1 MFKTSILVLLS
12 FLNFAN
18 SQNWIRSG
26 YWYSGSEFPV
36 SHINS
41 RLFTHLVCAF
51 AYINSST
58 YEIYIK
64 VSDEPYMST
73 FTETVTSKNP
83 SAKTLLSIWA
93 GEANSVGEENSSM
106 FFDMI
111 NQSSHRTSFIESSIV
126 AARRH
131 GFMGLDLSY
140 VLPTTPANMANMGSF
155 FTEWREAI
163 NLEPRKY
170 DTPPLILTM
179 GAMYSPVMDS
189 LIYPV
194 DDIKRNC
201 DWVHMRSFDYHTSSK
216 DRFTGAHA
224 ALYDPS
230 SNLNTDYGINEWIR
244 RGLPAKKLVVGLPYH
259 GYAWTLVNSDD
270 YAIGAPAKG
279 MALTKD
285 GSVSYRYLKW
295 QLNYHGVKPVFNS
308 TYVGN
313 YCKIGSSWISF
324 DDVEA
329 IKTKVSYAKEKGLLG
344 YNVFQI
350 PNDDM
355 DWILSTTAQEEAN
368 NQENKQQ
375 LLVIVLSATL
385 AAMILVSATI
395 CFMKRKS
402 IILKGKAVWSKRNK
416 YTNQQGFTFAQIATA
431 TDNFSSENK
440 LGEGGFGPVY
450 KGELQNRLQIAVK
463 RLSKGSKQ
471 GIEELKNELALTARL
486 QHFNL
491 VKVLGI
497 CTEREEQMLIYEYMP
512 NGSLDKYL
520 FDPVKS
526 LCLDWQKRV
535 QIIDGITQGLLYLQV
550 YSVVTIIH
558 RDLKASNILLDKE
571 MKPKISDFGIAK
583 VFEKDE
589 NAASTRR
596 IIGTYGYIPPEY
608 VKGGVYSRKYD
619 VYSFGV
625 LLLQIISG
633 KKTSSLYGLQK
644 NLNLL
649 EHAYELWKKDSS
661 MDFMDPMLDDSS
673 STCKM
678 KRCMQVALLCVQE
691 RWEDRPSMLEVSSML
706 KNETENLPAPNMPA
720 FSTCKRS
727 DGEKICDLMEVCSA
741 SMLTITQEMPR

>member
-1 MFKTSILVLLS
+1 MFKTNILVLLS

-26 YWYSGSEFPV
+26 YVYAGSGYLLSGID
-36 SHINS
+36 ST
-41 RLFTHLVCAF
+41 LFTHLVCAF
-51 AYINSST
+51 AYINSSN
-58 YEIYIK
+58 YEIYIQP
-64 VSDEPYMST
+64 SDETFMAS
-73 FTETVTSKNP
+73 FTETVISKNP
-83 SAKTLLSIWA
+83 SAKTLLSIRA
-93 GEANSVGEENSSM
+93 GKPDSSMFFDMTNSSM

-111 NQSSHRTSFIESSIV
+111 NSYSTFFGMINQSSHRASFIRSAMI

-131 GFMGLDLSY
+131 GFMGLDLYDVFPS
-140 VLPTTPANMANMGSF
+140 TSANKANMGSF
-155 FTEWREAI
+155 FDEWREAI
-163 NLEPRKY
+163 NSEPRKY
-170 DTPPLILTM
+170 DTSPLILTM

-194 DDIKRNC
+194 NDIKRNF
-201 DWVHMRSFDYHTSSK
+201 DWVHIRSFDYHVSSI

-244 RGLPAKKLVVGLPYH
+244 QGLPAKKLLIGLPYH
-259 GYAWTLVNSDD
+259 GFAWTLVNSNDH
-270 YAIGAPAKG
+270 AIGAPAKG
-279 MALTKD
+279 RAVTID
-285 GSVSYRYLKW
+285 GSVSYKLIKW
-295 QLNYHGVKPVFNS
+295 FLDSYKVKPVFNS
-308 TYVGN
+308 LW
-313 YCKIGSSWISF
+313 IGF

-344 YNVFQI
+344 YNVFQM
-350 PNDDM
+350 PNDDTH
-355 DWILSTTAQEEAN
+355 WILSTTAQGEEN

-375 LLVIVLSATL
+375 LWVIVLSTTL
-385 AAMILVSATI
+385 AAMILLSATI
-395 CFMKRKS
+395 CFLKRKS
-402 IILKGKAVWSKRNK
+402 IIPKGKVVWSKRNK
-416 YTNQQGFTFAQIATA
+416 YTNQQGFTFTQIAAA

-450 KGELQNRLQIAVK
+450 KGELQNGLQIAVK

-471 GIEELKNELALTARL
+471 GKEELENELALTARL
-486 QHFNL
+486 QHVNL

-512 NGSLDKYL
+512 NGSLDNYL
-520 FDPVKS
+520 F
-526 LCLDWQKRV
+526 
-535 QIIDGITQGLLYLQV
+535 
-550 YSVVTIIH
+550 
-558 RDLKASNILLDKE
+558 DLKASNILLDKE

-633 KKTSSLYGLQK
+633 KKTLSLFGLQK

-649 EHAYELWKKDSS
+649 EHAYELFKRDSS
-661 MDFMDPMLDDSS
+661 MDFMDPVLDDSS

-706 KNETENLPAPNMPA
+706 KNEMENLPAPNMPA

-727 DGEKICDLMEVCSA
+727 EGEQICDLMEVCSA
-741 SMLTITQEMPR
+741 GMLTITQEMPR

>member
-1 MFKTSILVLLS
+1 MFKTNILVLLS

-26 YWYSGSEFPV
+26 YVYSGTEFPEPD
-36 SHINS
+36 INS
-41 RLFTHLVCAF
+41 RPFTHLVCAF
-51 AYINSST
+51 AYINSSN
-58 YEIYIK
+58 YEIYIEP
-64 VSDEPYMST
+64 SDEIFMTS
-73 FTETVTSKNP
+73 FTEIVTSKNP

-93 GEANSVGEENSSM
+93 GKPHSSGEANSSM

-111 NQSSHRTSFIESSIV
+111 NQSSHRTSFIESSIM
-126 AARRH
+126 AARQY
-131 GFMGLDLSY
+131 GFIGLDLSD
-140 VLPTTPANMANMGSF
+140 VLPTTPANMASMGSF
-155 FTEWREAI
+155 FDEWREAI
-163 NLEPRKY
+163 NSEPRKY

-194 DDIKRNC
+194 NHIKRNF
-201 DWVHMRSFDYHTSSK
+201 DWVHVRSFDYHMSSK

-244 RGLPAKKLVVGLPYH
+244 QGLPAKKLVIGLPYH

-279 MALTKD
+279 MALTRD
-285 GSVSYRYLKW
+285 GSISYKEIKRYFNSYK
-295 QLNYHGVKPVFNS
+295 VKPVFNS
-308 TYVGN
+308 TYVASYG
-313 YCKIGSSWISF
+313 KFGSIWIDF

-350 PNDDM
+350 PNDDAN
-355 DWILSTTAQEEAN
+355 WILSTTAQEEAN

-375 LLVIVLSATL
+375 LWVIILSTTL
-385 AAMILVSATI
+385 AAMILVSTTI
-395 CFMKRKS
+395 CFLKRKS
-402 IILKGKAVWSKRNK
+402 IISKGKVVWSRRDK
-416 YTNQQGFTFAQIATA
+416 YTNQQSFTFAQIAVA

-450 KGELQNRLQIAVK
+450 KGELQNGLQIAVK
-463 RLSKGSKQ
+463 RLAKSSKQ

-486 QHFNL
+486 QHVNL

-512 NGSLDKYL
+512 NGSLDNYL
-520 FDPVKS
+520 F
-526 LCLDWQKRV
+526 
-535 QIIDGITQGLLYLQV
+535 
-550 YSVVTIIH
+550 
-558 RDLKASNILLDKE
+558 DLKASNILLDKE
-571 MKPKISDFGIAK
+571 MKPEISDFGIAK

-608 VKGGVYSRKYD
+608 VKGGIYSRKYD

-633 KKTSSLYGLQK
+633 KKTSSLYGSQK

-649 EHAYELWKKDSS
+649 EHAYELWKNDSS
-661 MDFMDPMLDDSS
+661 MDFMDPTLDDSS
-673 STCKM
+673 SACKM

-691 RWEDRPSMLEVSSML
+691 RWEDRPSMLEVSSTL
-706 KNETENLPAPNMPA
+706 KNETENVPTPNMPA

-727 DGEKICDLMEVCSA
+727 DGEKICNSMEVCSA